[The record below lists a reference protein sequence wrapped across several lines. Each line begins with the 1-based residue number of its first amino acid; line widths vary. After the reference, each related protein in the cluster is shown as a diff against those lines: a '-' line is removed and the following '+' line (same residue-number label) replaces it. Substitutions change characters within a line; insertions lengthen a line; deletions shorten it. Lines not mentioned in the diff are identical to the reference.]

1 MVFGFPYLEFFS
13 NKIMGNCQYKVIM
26 GTSMQ
31 LVGSAFSTVRLTIS
45 PIPTSTQ
52 LFFRP
57 D

>member
-1 MVFGFPYLEFFS
+1 MVCGFPYLEFFL

-26 GTSMQ
+26 GTLMQ
-31 LVGSAFSTVRLTIS
+31 LVGSAFSTVPLTIS
-45 PIPTSTQ
+45 TIPTSTQ